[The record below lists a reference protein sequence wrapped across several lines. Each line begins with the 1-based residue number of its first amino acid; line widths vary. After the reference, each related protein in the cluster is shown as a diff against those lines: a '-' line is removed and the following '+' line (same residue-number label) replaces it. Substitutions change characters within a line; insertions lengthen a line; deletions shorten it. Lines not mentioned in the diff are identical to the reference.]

1 MTYGDIDPIAPRLVG
16 WVLATIDAD
25 LPWYRVVRSD
35 GSVAMGARQL
45 DLLRAEGV
53 PVRGDRVDLAA
64 ARARRTTVKPSV
76 PVAMRRS
83 SHG

>member
-1 MTYGDIDPIAPRLVG
+1 MTYGDIDAVAPRLVG

-25 LPWYRVVRSD
+25 LPWHRVVRSD
-35 GSVAMGARQL
+35 GSVAMGAHQL

-53 PVRGDRVDLAA
+53 PVRRGRVDLRV
-64 ARARRTTVKPSV
+64 ARTRRTTVKPAA
-76 PVAMRRS
+76 PAATRRS